1 MRKPKIKKDYKLK
14 SSKVRNEF
22 NKFKNKWKQ
31 SNIGEKILTLIMLVI
46 VGVFICGIAFV
57 VYIVISAPEFDI
69 ENLYTKEASIIY
81 DAEGNE
87 IARLGTENRERVT
100 YDELPEVFIDA
111 LVATED
117 SRFFQHNGVDMAR
130 FLKATVGQLLGK
142 SGAGGASTL
151 TMQIAKQRFNGN
163 EASGIKGIIR
173 KFSDIYISVFKLEKN
188 YTKEQL
194 IEFYVNIPDLG
205 SGSFGIE
212 QASQTYF
219 GKSISEVTLPE
230 AAMLVGLFQ
239 APTAYNPFN
248 SVKKAEARRN
258 QVLNLMQRHGY
269 ITAEECENA
278 KATKVEDMINKG
290 GKAKNKYQGFINT
303 VVEEAKKRTG
313 KNPYNV
319 SMKIYSTMIP
329 SKQDAVND
337 IYDGVSY
344 TWPNDAIQAGIAVTD
359 VDTGALIAVGTG
371 RNKGELVYNYATM
384 IKRHPGSSAKP
395 IFDYGPA
402 IEYLNWSTGTTI
414 VDDQYTYSNGGYMKN
429 WDNGYKGIMTAKT
442 ALAASRNI
450 PALQAF
456 QAVNQ
461 SDINKFVTGLG
472 ITPEYDKVGYINES
486 HSIGG
491 FDGVNPLQ
499 MAAAYAAFARGGV
512 FIEPYSFTRIEFL
525 DTGEIYTVTPEK
537 RTVMSEATAFMINM
551 ILKYAVDSNN
561 ITAGSKSGTD
571 IASKTGTSTV
581 DSAAIKANGIKASGV
596 IGNSWQV
603 TYSPKYVCAVW
614 VGYDQLITKEHY
626 LTSKVGGA
634 ARKKLSQI
642 LTKGIQESGYKWKKP
657 SSVVSATIEL
667 ETIPLALASNYT
679 PDKLKSVEYFK
690 SGTVPDEESFRFAQ
704 LANPT
709 DLKANYTLGSV
720 ELTWSGIKTPNAI
733 DVNYLT
739 EYFKKGYKTFAD
751 KYLKKRL
758 TYNEENIGTN
768 GYHVYISNSSGGYT
782 DLGFT
787 TNTHYTYNGNIT
799 GTTTFLVKSSYSKF
813 KSNMSSGVSIK
824 ITPTGDITPSA
835 TNNWK
840 VELNGP
846 SEMSVQ
852 EYYNFINSGA
862 TVVKITDS
870 DYDVTINAKIATTC
884 WDSNNEETSCETL
897 DCNNSYTVQHTAFYN
912 NKSKSVTRSL
922 STGC

>member
-14 SSKVRNEF
+14 SSKVRSEF

-57 VYIVISAPEFDI
+57 VYIIISAPEFDI

>member
-14 SSKVRNEF
+14 SSKVRSEF

-862 TVVKITDS
+862 SVVKITDS

>member
-1 MRKPKIKKDYKLK
+1 
-14 SSKVRNEF
+14 
-22 NKFKNKWKQ
+22 
-31 SNIGEKILTLIMLVI
+31 
-46 VGVFICGIAFV
+46 
-57 VYIVISAPEFDI
+57 
-69 ENLYTKEASIIY
+69 
-81 DAEGNE
+81 
-87 IARLGTENRERVT
+87 
-100 YDELPEVFIDA
+100 
-111 LVATED
+111 
-117 SRFFQHNGVDMAR
+117 
-130 FLKATVGQLLGK
+130 
-142 SGAGGASTL
+142 
-151 TMQIAKQRFNGN
+151 
-163 EASGIKGIIR
+163 
-173 KFSDIYISVFKLEKN
+173 
-188 YTKEQL
+188 
-194 IEFYVNIPDLG
+194 
-205 SGSFGIE
+205 
-212 QASQTYF
+212 
-219 GKSISEVTLPE
+219 
-230 AAMLVGLFQ
+230 
-239 APTAYNPFN
+239 
-248 SVKKAEARRN
+248 
-258 QVLNLMQRHGY
+258 
-269 ITAEECENA
+269 
-278 KATKVEDMINKG
+278 
-290 GKAKNKYQGFINT
+290 
-303 VVEEAKKRTG
+303 
-313 KNPYNV
+313 
-319 SMKIYSTMIP
+319 
-329 SKQDAVND
+329 
-337 IYDGVSY
+337 
-344 TWPNDAIQAGIAVTD
+344 
-359 VDTGALIAVGTG
+359 
-371 RNKGELVYNYATM
+371 
-384 IKRHPGSSAKP
+384 
-395 IFDYGPA
+395 
-402 IEYLNWSTGTTI
+402 
-414 VDDQYTYSNGGYMKN
+414 
-429 WDNGYKGIMTAKT
+429 
-442 ALAASRNI
+442 
-450 PALQAF
+450 
-456 QAVNQ
+456 
-461 SDINKFVTGLG
+461 
-472 ITPEYDKVGYINES
+472 
-486 HSIGG
+486 
-491 FDGVNPLQ
+491 

-758 TYNEENIGTN
+758 NYNEENIGTN

-862 TVVKITDS
+862 SVVKITDS

>member
-14 SSKVRNEF
+14 SSKVRSEF

-269 ITAEECENA
+269 ITSEECENA

-862 TVVKITDS
+862 SVVKITDS